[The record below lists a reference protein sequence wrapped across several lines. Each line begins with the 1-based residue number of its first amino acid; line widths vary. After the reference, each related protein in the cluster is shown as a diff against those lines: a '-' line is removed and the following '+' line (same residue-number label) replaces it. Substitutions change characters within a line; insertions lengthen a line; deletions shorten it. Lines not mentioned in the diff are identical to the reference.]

1 MYSNKSIY
9 TKADIL
15 QKKIVVLMKSF
26 DGHTSY
32 VDCFIDAIAKFT
44 LIIAYNLFGDTKN
57 KVK

>member
-32 VDCFIDAIAKFT
+32 VDCIIDAIAKFALAIT
-44 LIIAYNLFGDTKN
+44 YNLLGDTKN